1 MKRTVIGLCS
11 ALSSLGLF
19 SCGGAHG
26 DDPGHAYMPDMYYSR
41 AYEAY
46 GYNNVGG
53 EYDSLHARGISYNGL
68 LVPGTVAR
76 GDMLPTHITAE
87 DTAGA
92 KGLQNPFAT
101 TGAGNITMK
110 EAERLYL
117 VNCGICHGPALD
129 GNGPLWKG
137 GDGPYPAA
145 PRPLNG
151 DYAKALTDGS
161 IYHTITFGKGQMGSY
176 ASQLRPEQRWM
187 VINFIRSKQGSGTK
201 GNDSTATSV
210 STGAAA
216 QPTQS
221 AVETNAKKDV
231 GPNQLTTPPTNRK

>member
-1 MKRTVIGLCS
+1 MKKLLIAALCIP
-11 ALSSLGLF
+11 LGLALA

-26 DDPGHAYMPDMYYSR
+26 ENPGHAYMPDMYYSR

-46 GYNNVGG
+46 GYNDVGG
-53 EYDSLHARGISYNGL
+53 EYDSLRSRGISYSGL
-68 LVPGTVAR
+68 TVPGSVAR
-76 GDMLPTHITAE
+76 GDAMPTHITEA
-87 DTAGA
+87 DTAGS
-92 KGLQNPFAT
+92 KSLQNPFTAV
-101 TGAGNITMK
+101 ASNAVVMK
-110 EAERLYL
+110 ESERVYL
-117 VNCGICHGPALD
+117 VNCGVCHGTALD

-187 VINFIRSKQGSGTK
+187 VINYIRSKQGGSK
-201 GNDSTATSV
+201 ADSTASAAA
-210 STGAAA
+210 TGAN
-216 QPTQS
+216 QPATQS
-221 AVETNAKKDV
+221 SVQKQAETGAIKQDA
-231 GPNQLTTPPTNRK
+231 TNNPR